1 MAERSVKEINRAVES
16 DLRATVAEAEEEY
29 RAHLDD
35 LADKIV
41 LRGTRVVLLAGPSSS
56 GKTTTANMLAD
67 RLRRGGHPATVISL
81 DDFYYSKDDPLY
93 PRTPEGGLDYETPH
107 ALRLD
112 LIRQTIR
119 RILRGEAAP
128 LPKFDFKIGR
138 RWDNASVVDIP
149 RGGCAI
155 IEGLHALNPLMTEGI
170 DTGAVARVFV
180 SVSTNISDG
189 EHRLLSGRKIRFIRR
204 LTRDYLYRAS
214 GVERTLSL
222 WQGVLAGE
230 NRYLYPFKDTAEFR
244 FDTFHLY
251 ELGVMR
257 PFAERVLAEDPT
269 VRNPYLNVIREALTH
284 FTMVPL
290 AEVPETSL
298 IREFVPGGIYESL
311 Y

>member
-1 MAERSVKEINRAVES
+1 
-16 DLRATVAEAEEEY
+16 
-29 RAHLDD
+29 
-35 LADKIV
+35 
-41 LRGTRVVLLAGPSSS
+41 
-56 GKTTTANMLAD
+56 
-67 RLRRGGHPATVISL
+67 
-81 DDFYYSKDDPLY
+81 
-93 PRTPEGGLDYETPH
+93 
-107 ALRLD
+107 
-112 LIRQTIR
+112 
-119 RILRGEAAP
+119 
-128 LPKFDFKIGR
+128 
-138 RWDNASVVDIP
+138 
-149 RGGCAI
+149 
-155 IEGLHALNPLMTEGI
+155 MTEGI

-189 EHRLLSGRKIRFIRR
+189 RHRLLSGRKIRFIRR

-214 GVERTLSL
+214 GVERTLAL

-269 VRNPYLNVIREALTH
+269 VRNPYLDVIREALTH